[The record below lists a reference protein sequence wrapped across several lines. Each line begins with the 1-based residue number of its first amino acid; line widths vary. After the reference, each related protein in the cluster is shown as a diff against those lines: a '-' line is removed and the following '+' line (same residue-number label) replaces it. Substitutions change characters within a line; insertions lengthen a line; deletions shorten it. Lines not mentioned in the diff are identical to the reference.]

1 MNYNNMASMMGG
13 GPGQAPIPTQSFSAA
28 NIIGTPVPI
37 IGDNKGNPNYQAR
50 VGQGITNIHVIGVA
64 VAFIG
69 VGYLFYHL
77 NFEK

>member
-1 MNYNNMASMMGG
+1 MYNTMASMMGG
-13 GPGQAPIPTQSFSAA
+13 GTSQGPIPTQTFNGA

-37 IGDNKGNPNYQAR
+37 VGDNKGNPNYAGR
-50 VGQGITNIHVIGVA
+50 VGQGITNVHIIGVA

-69 VGYLFYHL
+69 IGYLVYHL